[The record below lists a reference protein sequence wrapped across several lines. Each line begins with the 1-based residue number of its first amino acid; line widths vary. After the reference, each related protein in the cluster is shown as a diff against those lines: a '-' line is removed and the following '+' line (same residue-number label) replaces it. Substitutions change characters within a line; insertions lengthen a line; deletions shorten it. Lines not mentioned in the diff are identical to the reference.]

1 MHSGIDDKWK
11 TTIPKGNWTT
21 VPYPKTKK
29 ITDEKYK
36 ESKYYNNEA
45 FEFRNTIFSNY
56 SREVKSQGFIE
67 EYWSEQQCV
76 SGLVTIPGV

>member
-1 MHSGIDDKWK
+1 MHSGIVDEWQKA
-11 TTIPKGNWTT
+11 IPDGNWTT
-21 VPYPKTKK
+21 VPYPKKKK
-29 ITDEKYK
+29 IIDEKYK
-36 ESKYYNNEA
+36 KSKYYNQEA
-45 FEFRNTIFSNY
+45 FEFKNTIFSNY